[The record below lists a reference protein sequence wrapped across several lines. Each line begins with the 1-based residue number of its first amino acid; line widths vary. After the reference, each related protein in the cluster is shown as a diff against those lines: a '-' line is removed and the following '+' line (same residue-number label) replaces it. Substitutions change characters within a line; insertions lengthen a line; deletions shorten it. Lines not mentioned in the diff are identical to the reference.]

1 MSDDNDLVD
10 DDDRDDDDH
19 DDHEDHDEEHDEETD
34 EDDPEDEDPIAEL
47 LFDITDHFGL
57 DADIEYEERSD
68 HVRYHIEGPDMGVL
82 IGRRGATLNA
92 LQFLVGVINAR
103 KKLVDYRVVI
113 DVESYRDRREKQ
125 LIDLAKRTAT
135 KVVREG
141 REISLSPMPAAER
154 RVIHMLLAE
163 RDDIT
168 TYSEG
173 TDPDRCVVIAPGE
186 DDD

>member
-1 MSDDNDLVD
+1 MSDDDKD
-10 DDDRDDDDH
+10 RATDDRD
-19 DDHEDHDEEHDEETD
+19 EEL
-34 EDDPEDEDPIAEL
+34 EDEDPIAEL

-57 DADIEYEERSD
+57 DADIEYEERAD

-92 LQFLVGVINAR
+92 LQFLIGVINAR

-125 LIDLAKRTAT
+125 LVDLAKRTAT
-135 KVVREG
+135 KVGREG

-154 RVIHMLLAE
+154 RVIHMLLADHDE
-163 RDDIT
+163 VT

-173 TDPDRCVVIAPGE
+173 TEPDRCVVVAPRDEE
-186 DDD
+186 D

>member
-1 MSDDNDLVD
+1 MSDDKG
-10 DDDRDDDDH
+10 R
-19 DDHEDHDEEHDEETD
+19 D
-34 EDDPEDEDPIAEL
+34 EDDDGDDGEDDDVEDEDPIAEL

-57 DADIEYEERSD
+57 DADIEYEERTD

-92 LQFLVGVINAR
+92 LQFLIGVINAR

-125 LIDLAKRTAT
+125 LVDLAKRTAT
-135 KVVREG
+135 KVAREG

-154 RVIHMLLAE
+154 RVIHMLLAD
-163 RDDIT
+163 RDDVT

-173 TDPDRCVVIAPGE
+173 TDPDRCVVIGPRE

>member
-1 MSDDNDLVD
+1 MNDATND
-10 DDDRDDDDH
+10 
-19 DDHEDHDEEHDEETD
+19 DEEDFD
-34 EDDPEDEDPIAEL
+34 DEDPIAEL

-57 DADIEYEERSD
+57 TAEIEYEERKD

-82 IGRRGATLNA
+82 IGRRGSTLNA

-125 LIDLAKRTAT
+125 LLDMARRTAT
-135 KVVREG
+135 KAAREG
-141 REISLSPMPAAER
+141 REITLAPMSAAER
-154 RVIHMLLAE
+154 RVIHMALAD

-173 TDPDRCVVIAPGE
+173 EEPERCVVVAPGG

>member
-1 MSDDNDLVD
+1 MSDDID
-10 DDDRDDDDH
+10 
-19 DDHEDHDEEHDEETD
+19 D
-34 EDDPEDEDPIAEL
+34 EDDIYADEDPIAEL

-57 DADIEYEERSD
+57 TADIEFEERND

-82 IGRRGATLNA
+82 IGRRGSTLNA

-125 LIDLAKRTAT
+125 LLDLAKKTAT
-135 KVVREG
+135 RAVREG
-141 REISLSPMPAAER
+141 REIALSPMSAAER
-154 RVIHMLLAE
+154 RVVHLALSE
-163 RDDIT
+163 RDDVST
-168 TYSEG
+168 FSEG
-173 TDPDRCVVIAPGE
+173 EDPDRCVVVAPAG

>member
-1 MSDDNDLVD
+1 MSDDKERAK
-10 DDDRDDDDH
+10 DDRD
-19 DDHEDHDEEHDEETD
+19 EEL
-34 EDDPEDEDPIAEL
+34 EDEDPIAEL

-68 HVRYHIEGPDMGVL
+68 HIRYHIEGPDMGVL

-92 LQFLVGVINAR
+92 LQFLIGVINAR

-135 KVVREG
+135 KVAREG

-154 RVIHMLLAE
+154 RVIHMLLAD
-163 RDDIT
+163 RDDVT

-173 TDPDRCVVIAPGE
+173 TEPDRCVVIAPGE
-186 DDD
+186 DED

>member
-1 MSDDNDLVD
+1 MSDDSSRAE
-10 DDDRDDDDH
+10 DDDR
-19 DDHEDHDEEHDEETD
+19 
-34 EDDPEDEDPIAEL
+34 EDDIEEDEDPIAEL

-57 DADIEYEERSD
+57 EADIEYEERAD

-92 LQFLVGVINAR
+92 LQFLIGVINAR

-135 KVVREG
+135 KVAREG

-163 RDDIT
+163 RNDVT

-173 TDPDRCVVIAPGE
+173 TDPDRCVVIAPGDEE